1 MNVTIDVSPTVQHHA
16 GLGRYAGEV
25 AHVLSGREDVS
36 LSLFFNGHGNAT
48 LPDYLA
54 HVPHKSISVGN
65 KPWRMAVLLS
75 SLLRWPMDA
84 TFGASDIFH
93 STNHLLAHFGRAKT
107 VFTLHDLIFLH
118 YPEFHLPTNRW
129 FLTLAMPRFLRAADA
144 IVTPSECSRQD
155 AIKFYNLP
163 PDKITVIYE
172 GAAPHFH
179 PTADPTDLARVKAA
193 YHLPDEFILH
203 VGTIEPRKNLARL
216 LEAFQPLL
224 ADHPDLHVVLIGKK
238 GWLYDDFFRRLQ
250 ELGLTE
256 RVIFPGYIAGED
268 LPAVYQ
274 LARLLAYPSLYEGF
288 GLPPLEAMACGTPVV
303 CSNAASLPEV
313 VGEGGLLVE
322 PTDTA
327 ALSQAIGRVLADDS
341 LHAELSRRALAQAA
355 RFSWDTAGEQLTAL
369 YARLLESKNR
379 PK

>member
-1 MNVTIDVSPTVQHHA
+1 MNVTLDVSPTVQKHA

-25 AHVLSGREDVS
+25 ARALSQRDDVA
-36 LSLFFNGHGNAT
+36 LSLFYNSHGQAT
-48 LPDYLA
+48 LPGYLA
-54 HVPHKSISVGN
+54 DVPHKSVSVGN

-75 SLLRWPMDA
+75 NLLHWPIDA

-93 STNHLLAHFGRAKT
+93 STNHLLGHFGRAKT

-118 YPEFHLPTNRW
+118 FPEFHLPYNRW
-129 FLTLAMPRFLRAADA
+129 FLTLDMPRFLRAANA
-144 IVTPSECSRQD
+144 IVTPSDCSRQD

-163 PDKITVIYE
+163 PHKITVIYE
-172 GAAPHFH
+172 GAAPHFQ
-179 PTADPTDLARVKAA
+179 PATNPADLARVKAA

-216 LEAFQPLL
+216 LEAFQSLL
-224 ADHPDLHVVLIGKK
+224 ADFPNLYLVLIGKR
-238 GWLYDDFFRRLQ
+238 GWLYDDFFQRLQ
-250 ELGLTE
+250 ALGLTE
-256 RVIFPGYIAGED
+256 RVIFPGYIAGDD

-313 VGEGGLLVE
+313 VGDAGLLVE

-327 ALSQAIGRVLADDS
+327 ALWQALKRVLGDDS
-341 LHAELSRRALAQAA
+341 LRTELAGRALEQAS
-355 RFSWDTAGEQLTAL
+355 RFSWETAATQLTAL
-369 YARLLESKNR
+369 YARVLESKNR

>member
-1 MNVTIDVSPTVQHHA
+1 MNVTIDVSPTVQKHA

-25 AHVLSGREDVS
+25 ALALSQRDDVA

-48 LPDYLA
+48 LPGYLA
-54 HVPHKSISVGN
+54 HVPHKSVSVGN

-75 SLLRWPMDA
+75 SLLRWPMDGA
-84 TFGASDIFH
+84 FGASTIFH
-93 STNHLLAHFGRAKT
+93 STNHLLGHFRRAKT

-118 YPEFHLPTNRW
+118 YPQFHLPTNRW

-144 IVTPSECSRQD
+144 IVTPSDCSRQD

-163 PDKITVIYE
+163 PEKITVIYE
-172 GAAPHFH
+172 AAAPHFQ
-179 PTADPTDLARVKAA
+179 PTPNPADLARVKAA
-193 YHLPDEFILH
+193 YQLPDDFILH
-203 VGTIEPRKNLARL
+203 VGTIEPRKNLGRL
-216 LEAFQPLL
+216 LEAFQTLL
-224 ADHPDLHVVLIGKK
+224 ADFPNLHLVLIGKR
-238 GWLYDDFFRRLQ
+238 GWLVDDFFSRLQ
-250 ELGLTE
+250 ELGLAE

-313 VGEGGLLVE
+313 VGDAGLLVQ

-327 ALSQAIGRVLADDS
+327 ALAQAMGRLLADNS
-341 LHAELSRRALAQAA
+341 LHADLSRRALALAA
-355 RFSWDTAGEQLTAL
+355 QFSWGSAGEQLATL
-369 YARLLESKNR
+369 YAGLLKQ
-379 PK
+379 